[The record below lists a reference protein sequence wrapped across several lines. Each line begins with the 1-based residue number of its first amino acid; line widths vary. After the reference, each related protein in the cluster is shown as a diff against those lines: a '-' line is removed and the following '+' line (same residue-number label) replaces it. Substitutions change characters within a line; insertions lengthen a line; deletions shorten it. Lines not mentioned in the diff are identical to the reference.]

1 MHEEN
6 PAGNLAEKRRFW
18 AIPGK
23 RAGQAPRNLAR
34 AADVHVLCKKPETLG
49 ALSTYMSE
57 RSRKLR
63 FHSQIFSKEAFTSEE

>member
-34 AADVHVLCKKPETLG
+34 AADIHVLCKKPEMLG
-49 ALSTYMSE
+49 A
-57 RSRKLR
+57 
-63 FHSQIFSKEAFTSEE
+63 SQNL